1 MSYAFAALMFSALL
15 IGLATGHPLAF
26 VLGGLGVIFG
36 LFGWGSDS
44 IMLIFVNS
52 IFGVMNNYT
61 LVAIPLFVLM
71 ANFLTA
77 SNIAEGLFDSMRYLL
92 GRLRGGMGL
101 TVIMVSTVFAACTG
115 VVGASVITMGL
126 LSIGAL
132 LNYGYD
138 RRLIAGVVCAGGSL
152 GILIPPSIMLVV
164 MAATAQIS
172 VGKLF
177 LACFTPGLLLAAGYA
192 AYTLTICYRHP
203 ERGPALSEEEL
214 ARVPIRQRILGS
226 LVNLVPPV
234 ILILGVL
241 GSIYTG
247 TATPTEAS
255 GVGAFLA
262 LLMTFAYRRFS
273 WKMLRDSVY
282 DAAKTTGMCM
292 AIMVGAAAFT
302 SMFLG
307 LGGDEV
313 VKNMIAALGL
323 GKWGIFCLMMAIVFI
338 LGCFLDWMG
347 IVMIVLP
354 IFLPLIRDMGFDM
367 IWLIAVLATMLQTC
381 FLTPPFGYAL
391 FYFKGIAPKEI
402 TTQEIYAGVIPFVI
416 IIILAVILLTIFPN
430 LVMWLPNLSKA

>member
-1 MSYAFAALMFSALL
+1 MSYGFVALMFAALL
-15 IGLATGHPLAF
+15 IGLASGHPLAF

-36 LFGWGSDS
+36 LSGWGPDC
-44 IMLIFVNS
+44 MTIFVNS

-77 SNIAEGLFDSMRYLL
+77 SNVTEGLFESVRYLL
-92 GRLRGGMGL
+92 GRLRGGVGL
-101 TVIMVSTVFAACTG
+101 AVIMVSTVFAACTG

-126 LSIGAL
+126 LSIGPL
-132 LNYGYD
+132 LSYGYD
-138 RRLIAGVVCAGGSL
+138 RRLTAGLICAGGSL

-164 MAATAQIS
+164 MAATTQIS

-177 LACFTPGLLLAAGYA
+177 LACFTPGLLLAASYSAYA
-192 AYTLTICYRHP
+192 LILCYRHP
-203 ERGPALSEEEL
+203 ERGPALSAEEL
-214 ARVPIRQRILGS
+214 ARVPLKRRIIGS

-255 GVGAFLA
+255 GLGAFLS

-273 WKMLRDSVY
+273 WKMLRNSVY
-282 DAAKTTGMCM
+282 DAAKTTGMCL

-307 LGGDEV
+307 LGGDEA
-313 VKNMIAALGL
+313 VKNLIAALGL
-323 GKWGIFCLMMAIVFI
+323 GKWGVYVLMMAITFI

-354 IFLPLIRDMGFDM
+354 IFLPLIRDAGFDM
-367 IWLIAVLATMLQTC
+367 VWIIAVLATMLQTC

-391 FYFKGIAPKEI
+391 FYLKGIAPEEM
-402 TTQEIYAGVIPFVI
+402 TTQDIYAGIVPFVI
-416 IIILAVILLTIFPN
+416 IIVLVVALITAFPDLA
-430 LVMWLPNLSKA
+430 MWLPNMSKA

>member
-1 MSYAFAALMFSALL
+1 MSYAFVGWMFLSLL
-15 IGLATGHPLAF
+15 IGLASGHPLAF
-26 VLGGLGVIFG
+26 VLGGLGVGFG
-36 LFGWGSDS
+36 LFGWGLDC
-44 IMLIFVNS
+44 MTIFVNA

-77 SNIAEGLFDSMRYLL
+77 SNVTEGLFESIRYLL
-92 GRLRGGMGL
+92 GRLRGGVGL
-101 TVIMVSTVFAACTG
+101 AVIVVSTVFAACTG

-132 LNYGYD
+132 LGYGYD
-138 RRLIAGVVCAGGSL
+138 KRLTAGLICAGGSL

-177 LACFTPGLLLAAGYA
+177 LACMTPGVLLAASYA
-192 AYTLTICYRHP
+192 IYTLVLCHRHP
-203 ERGPALSEEEL
+203 ERGPALSDEEL
-214 ARVPIRQRILGS
+214 SKMPLLQRITGS
-226 LVNLVPPV
+226 LINLIPPV

-273 WKMLRDSVY
+273 WAMLHSAVI

-307 LGGDEV
+307 LGGDEA
-313 VKNMIAALGL
+313 VKNLIAELGL
-323 GKWGIFCLMMAIVFI
+323 GKWGMYALMMTIVFI

-354 IFLPLIRDMGFDM
+354 IFLPLIRDAGFDM
-367 IWLIAVLATMLQTC
+367 VWIIALLATMLQTC

-391 FYFKGIAPKEI
+391 FYLKGIAPKEM
-402 TTQEIYAGVIPFVI
+402 TTEDIYAGIMPFVI
-416 IIILAVILLTIFPN
+416 IIVIVVILLTIFPN
-430 LVMWLPNLSKA
+430 LVLWLPNMSKA

>member
-1 MSYAFAALMFSALL
+1 MSYAFVGLMFSSLL
-15 IGLATGHPLAF
+15 IGLASGHPLAF
-26 VLGGLGVIFG
+26 VLGGLGVSFG
-36 LFGWGSDS
+36 LFGWGPDS
-44 IMLIFVNS
+44 MTIFVNA

-77 SNIAEGLFDSMRYLL
+77 SNVTEGLFESVRYLL
-92 GRLRGGMGL
+92 GRLRGGVGL
-101 TVIMVSTVFAACTG
+101 AVIVVSTIFAACTG

-126 LSIGAL
+126 LSIGPL
-132 LNYGYD
+132 LEYGYD
-138 RRLIAGVVCAGGSL
+138 KRLTAGLICAGGSL

-177 LACFTPGLLLAAGYA
+177 LACFTPGIALAACYA
-192 AYTLTICYRHP
+192 AYTLILCRRYP

-214 ARVPIRQRILGS
+214 AKVPMAERIKGS
-226 LVNLVPPV
+226 LINLVPPV

-255 GVGAFLA
+255 GVGAFLS

-273 WKMLRDSVY
+273 WAMLRSAVY

-302 SMFLG
+302 AMFLG
-307 LGGDEV
+307 LGGDEA
-313 VKNMIAALGL
+313 VKNLIAGMGL
-323 GKWGIFCLMMAIVFI
+323 GNWGVYVLMMAIVFM

-354 IFLPLIRDMGFDM
+354 IFLPLMRETSFDM
-367 IWLIAVLATMLQTC
+367 VWLIAMLATMLQTC

-391 FYFKGIAPKEI
+391 FYLKGIAPAGM
-402 TTQEIYAGVIPFVI
+402 TTQDIYAGIIPFVLI
-416 IIILAVILLTIFPN
+416 IVAVVALLTAFPQ
-430 LVMWLPNLSKA
+430 LVLWLPNMSSA

>member
-1 MSYAFAALMFSALL
+1 MTYSFVLIMFASLL
-15 IGLATGHPLAF
+15 VGLASGHPLAF
-26 VLGGLGVIFG
+26 VLGGLGV
-36 LFGWGSDS
+36 LFGVYGWGESC
-44 IMLIFVNS
+44 LTIFVNS

-77 SNIAEGLFDSMRYLL
+77 SNVAEGLFDSVRYIL
-92 GRLRGGMGL
+92 GKLRGGMGL

-132 LNYGYD
+132 MSYGYD
-138 RRLIAGVVCAGGSL
+138 KRLTAGLICAGGSL

-164 MAATAQIS
+164 MAATAQLS

-177 LACFTPGLLLAAGYA
+177 MAAFTPGLLLAAGYA
-192 AYTLTICYRHP
+192 AYTLIVCHVRP
-203 ERGPALSEEEL
+203 DWGPAISDEEL
-214 ARVPIRQRILGS
+214 GKVPVSKRIVGS
-226 LVNLVPPV
+226 LINLVPPM

-255 GVGAFLA
+255 GVGAFMSLI
-262 LLMTFAYRRFS
+262 MTFCYRRFS
-273 WKMLRDSVY
+273 WKMLRESVY

-292 AIMVGAAAFT
+292 AIMIGAAAFT

-307 LGGDEV
+307 LGGDEAV
-313 VKNMIAALGL
+313 LELITAMGM
-323 GKWGIFCLMMAIVFI
+323 GKWGVFVLMLGITFI
-338 LGCFLDWMG
+338 LGCFLDWIG

-354 IFLPLIRDMGFDM
+354 IFLPILREYDFDM
-367 IWLIAVLATMLQTC
+367 LWVIAVLATLLQTC

-391 FYFKGIAPKEI
+391 FYLKGIAPKEM
-402 TTQEIYAGVIPFVI
+402 TTKDIYAGIIPFVI
-416 IIILAVILLTIFPN
+416 IIIVVVALIILIPD
-430 LVMWLPNLSKA
+430 LVLWLPALSKA

>member
-1 MSYAFAALMFSALL
+1 MSYAFVGVMFAALLV
-15 IGLATGHPLAF
+15 GLASGHPLAF
-26 VLGGLGVIFG
+26 VLGGLGVVFG
-36 LFGWGSDS
+36 LYGWGPDC
-44 IMLIFVNS
+44 MTIFVNAV
-52 IFGVMNNYT
+52 FGVMNNYT

-77 SNIAEGLFDSMRYLL
+77 SNVTEGLFESVRFLL
-92 GRLRGGMGL
+92 GKLRGGVGL
-101 TVIMVSTVFAACTG
+101 AVIVVSTVFAACTG

-132 LNYGYD
+132 LSYGYD
-138 RRLIAGVVCAGGSL
+138 KRLTAGLICAGGSL

-177 LACFTPGLLLAAGYA
+177 LACFTPGIMLATCYA
-192 AYTLTICYRHP
+192 VYTLVLCHRHP
-203 ERGPALSEEEL
+203 EMGPALSEEEL
-214 ARVPIRQRILGS
+214 ARVPMKQRITGS

-255 GVGAFLA
+255 GIGAFLS
-262 LLMTFAYRRFS
+262 LLMTVAYRRFS
-273 WKMLRDSVY
+273 LEMLRSAVY

-307 LGGDEV
+307 LGGDEA
-313 VKNMIAALGL
+313 VKQLITALGL
-323 GKWGIFCLMMAIVFI
+323 GKWGIYTLMMIIVFV

-354 IFLPLIRDMGFDM
+354 IFLPLIRETDFNMV
-367 IWLIAVLATMLQTC
+367 WLIALLATMLQTC

-391 FYFKGIAPKEI
+391 FYLKGIAPPEM
-402 TTQEIYAGVIPFVI
+402 TTQDIYAGVLPFVI
-416 IIILAVILLTIFPN
+416 IIVAVVVLLTVFPD
-430 LVMWLPNLSKA
+430 LVMWLPNMSKA